1 MTTRRYT
8 TDEIKNALIE
18 CGGWVMLAARNLG
31 CDSHTIRS
39 RLARSPELQEIL
51 DHVRE
56 DHLDLAESKLLERI
70 EKGELSA
77 ITFYLKCQGRH
88 RGWVEKQLI
97 DQTINQPVEIK
108 IVPDT
113 P

>member
-8 TDEIKNALIE
+8 TDEIRAALIS
-18 CGGWVMLAARNLG
+18 CGGWVTHAAQKLG
-31 CDSHTIRS
+31 CNPHTIRN
-39 RLARSPELQEIL
+39 RLARSPDLQETL

-88 RGWVEKQLI
+88 RGWVEKQLV
-97 DQTINQPVEIK
+97 DQTINQPVEIR
-108 IVPDT
+108 IVADT